1 MQNSNAILDNIKS
14 RRSVRKF
21 LLDKEIEKE
30 KLDLIFEAAKWSPT
44 NCNKQLWKIIVIKS
58 NEVKNR
64 LVKEAGSSTL
74 ILKAPLVLAVIHY
87 DDVYLEAFQ
96 TTAIVT
102 QNIMLMANELGLG
115 TLFLNSKGNADKIKK
130 ILNIP
135 EKYIVTNFI
144 LLGYYDKNKRHTPP
158 KRKRIEEFISY
169 ENFQGLSEINWSHDP
184 AKWNYKSLKEY
195 QTYIS
200 RKTQMGT
207 KQDIFDEDEVELV
220 KNISKNYNKHNHL
233 ELFSYD
239 GWILKGYINDMK
251 NLSVAETSEETILY
265 SQETLE
271 GNNIKGY
278 IFEEIE
284 QSELTFDSISLNFRL
299 ERLPDDTKQRV
310 WDFARKHLVKDGT
323 LHIVFRNDNIFFKL
337 FYKLLIKKMGD
348 NISKTAIFAFF
359 GPYKPLSHD
368 KILQELKDE
377 GFEIE
382 GKKFMPF
389 PPIFRTIARLM
400 YQYKLSKGG
409 NFMHRID
416 KETKL
421 SKFFG
426 AINRLQNRFDLNF
439 YGSISYI
446 KCKKI

>member
-1 MQNSNAILDNIKS
+1 MQSNSIVLDNIKS
-14 RRSVRKF
+14 RRSIRKF
-21 LLDKEIEKE
+21 LLDKEVEQE

-58 NEVKNR
+58 NKTKNR

-115 TLFLNSKGNADKIKK
+115 TLFLNSKGNGDKIKE

-144 LLGYYDKNKRHTPP
+144 LLGYFDENKKHTPP
-158 KRKRIEEFISY
+158 RRKDIKDFICY
-169 ENFQGLSEINWSHDP
+169 ENFQGLSELNWTHNP
-184 AKWNYKSLKEY
+184 AKWNYEALKEY

-207 KQDIFDEDEVELV
+207 KQDLFDEDEEKLV

-233 ELFSYD
+233 ELFAYD
-239 GWILKGYINDMK
+239 GWILKGYANEINDI
-251 NLSVAETSEETILY
+251 NIAETSEETLQY
-265 SQETLE
+265 TKETLNRE
-271 GNNIKGY
+271 IKGY
-278 IFEEIE
+278 LFEELE
-284 QSELTFDSISLNFRL
+284 KSELMFDTISLNFRL
-299 ERLPDDTKQRV
+299 ERLPQDAKQRV
-310 WDFARKHLVKDGT
+310 WDFAKEHLKKDGT
-323 LHIVFRNDNIFFKL
+323 LHIVFRNDNILFKL

-359 GPYKPLSHD
+359 GPYKPLSH
-368 KILQELKDE
+368 KMVLNELKDN
-377 GFEIE
+377 GFEVE
-382 GKKFMPF
+382 DKKFMPF

-421 SKFFG
+421 SKLFG
-426 AINRLQNRFDLNF
+426 AINEFQDKLHLEAG
-439 YGSISYI
+439 GSISYM
-446 KCKKI
+446 KCKKR